1 MTSVGDAL
9 QLACPMCRSALE
21 YAGSVL
27 RCTTGHSFD
36 RAREG
41 YYNLLAVQH
50 KASTDPGDSRGM
62 VAARRQFLGANHYV
76 PVAARTC
83 AVVHQLVEGKARPCS
98 ILDAGCGE
106 GYYLDAVAN
115 ASAGGIGFA
124 GIDISKWAIRAAAKR
139 SQRIF
144 WAVASNRHLPFA
156 PASIDLILSMFGFPL
171 WDAFAAAQPLGG
183 HVLLA
188 DPGPD
193 HLIELRSIIYRQ
205 VNTTAPQS
213 IEAALPAG
221 YRLDGEQRLSFR
233 FRLSSAAQITELLTM
248 TPHAHRVS
256 SEGRAALAQLTGL
269 SVTADVVFRTLR
281 RS

>member
-1 MTSVGDAL
+1 
-9 QLACPMCRSALE
+9 MCRSALGHV
-21 YAGSVL
+21 GSVL
-27 RCTTGHSFD
+27 RCATGHSFD

-50 KASTDPGDSRGM
+50 KASIDPGDSRGM
-62 VAARRQFLGANHYV
+62 VAARRQFLGAGHYV
-76 PVAARTC
+76 PIAARTC
-83 AVVHQLVEGKARPCS
+83 AIVQQLVEGKARPCS

-115 ASAGGIGFA
+115 ASAGGIGCA

-193 HLIELRSIIYRQ
+193 HLIELRSVIYRQ
-205 VNTTAPQS
+205 VNATVPQS
-213 IEAALPAG
+213 IDPAFQAG
-221 YRLDGEQRLSFR
+221 FRLDDEQRLSFR
-233 FRLSSAAQITELLTM
+233 VDLSSAAQITELLTM
-248 TPHAHRVS
+248 TPHAHRAS
-256 SEGRAALAQLTGL
+256 PEGREALATLTEL